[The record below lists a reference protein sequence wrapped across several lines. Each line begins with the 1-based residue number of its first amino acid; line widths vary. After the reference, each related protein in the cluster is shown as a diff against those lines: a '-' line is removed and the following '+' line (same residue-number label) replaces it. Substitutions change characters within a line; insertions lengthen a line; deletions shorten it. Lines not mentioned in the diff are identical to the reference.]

1 MNNNLS
7 NIKKG
12 KYFLDK
18 HNCIGMP
25 TETVYGLAANA
36 YSSKAISKIF
46 KLKKRPKNNPLIV
59 HYSSLEMLKRDC
71 ILNKNF
77 TNLYNKFCPGPL
89 TFILKLK
96 KDSKISKFV
105 TNKKKTLAVRF
116 PSHPKAKGLLK
127 ILNYP
132 LAAPS
137 ANISSRV
144 SPVTKNHVKEEF
156 GKKIKYIIEG
166 GLSKIGLE
174 STIINL
180 TGKPEILRIG
190 SIDINK
196 LSKVLNKKLLYRKK
210 SYMKAPGQNR
220 LHYSPGIPLRMNCKE
235 ASQDEAFILVK
246 KRNNSN
252 KNFFYL
258 SKNKNLKEA
267 ARNLYSVL
275 RMIKKKGYKKI
286 AVEKIE
292 NKGIG
297 LAINDRLL
305 KASSKK
311 YMNTLVSVNILS
323 KNFSSFEAVKEI
335 SFSINESEILGLL
348 GPNGCGK
355 TTTIGMMLGLLKPT
369 SGEVI
374 INGLN
379 VEKNRINL
387 LKKMN
392 FISPYIELPKKLT
405 VKENL
410 MVYGK
415 LYSVNNI
422 NNRIDYLTE
431 TLRLSEFINKK
442 TGELSSGQKNRVSL
456 AKAVVNDPDI
466 LLLDEPTASLD
477 PETGDFVRTFIEKIS
492 SEKKMSILLASHN
505 MNEVK
510 RLCKSILMMKDG
522 KIIDR
527 GTPSE
532 IINKH
537 GKKNLEEV
545 FLKLNRTKN
554 EL

>member
-1 MNNNLS
+1 
-7 NIKKG
+7 
-12 KYFLDK
+12 
-18 HNCIGMP
+18 
-25 TETVYGLAANA
+25 
-36 YSSKAISKIF
+36 
-46 KLKKRPKNNPLIV
+46 
-59 HYSSLEMLKRDC
+59 
-71 ILNKNF
+71 
-77 TNLYNKFCPGPL
+77 
-89 TFILKLK
+89 
-96 KDSKISKFV
+96 
-105 TNKKKTLAVRF
+105 
-116 PSHPKAKGLLK
+116 
-127 ILNYP
+127 
-132 LAAPS
+132 
-137 ANISSRV
+137 
-144 SPVTKNHVKEEF
+144 
-156 GKKIKYIIEG
+156 
-166 GLSKIGLE
+166 
-174 STIINL
+174 
-180 TGKPEILRIG
+180 
-190 SIDINK
+190 
-196 LSKVLNKKLLYRKK
+196 
-210 SYMKAPGQNR
+210 
-220 LHYSPGIPLRMNCKE
+220 
-235 ASQDEAFILVK
+235 
-246 KRNNSN
+246 
-252 KNFFYL
+252 
-258 SKNKNLKEA
+258 
-267 ARNLYSVL
+267 
-275 RMIKKKGYKKI
+275 
-286 AVEKIE
+286 
-292 NKGIG
+292 
-297 LAINDRLL
+297 
-305 KASSKK
+305 
-311 YMNTLVSVNILS
+311 MNTLVSVNNLS
-323 KNFSSFEAVKEI
+323 KNFSSFEAVKKI

-415 LYSVNNI
+415 LYSVHDI

-431 TLRLSEFINKK
+431 TLRLGEFINKK

-505 MNEVK
+505 MDEVK